1 MGSGYETTGEDV
13 PGLGEKTTGE
23 DVPGLGEKTTGG
35 DVPGLGEK
43 TTGGDVPGLGE
54 KTTGEDVPGLGEK
67 TTGEDVPGLG
77 EKTTGE
83 DVPAHHSPQELIPMS
98 KMFEKIRTCT
108 SALSSLVLTYDAST
122 KVLTS
127 NMIDP
132 EMKHLKKRSVYFV
145 DQVRNEGP
153 GNS

>member
-1 MGSGYETTGEDV
+1 MLAVDRSELAFVINTLGHSIFSYFVSWAFHSTPFT
-13 PGLGEKTTGE
+13 PG
-23 DVPGLGEKTTGG
+23 
-35 DVPGLGEK
+35 
-43 TTGGDVPGLGE
+43 
-54 KTTGEDVPGLGEK
+54 
-67 TTGEDVPGLG
+67 
-77 EKTTGE
+77 
-83 DVPAHHSPQELIPMS
+83 LIPMS

-132 EMKHLKKRSVYFV
+132 EMKDLKKRSVYFV